1 MAGAIIQLVAYGV
14 QDLYLTG
21 DPQITFFKIIYRRHT
36 NFSVESVL
44 QNFSS
49 PANFGETVTCTISRV
64 GDLVG
69 EILLYVN
76 IPAIPKFIDPITCEE
91 DPIKKFAWVNFLGYA
106 LIQEITIEI
115 GGKLID
121 RQYGEWLYIWE
132 QVSGRQ
138 DKGIDKMVGNV
149 PSMYDFSNGKDG
161 YELFIPLKFW
171 FCRNP
176 GLSLPIIALSSSDVK
191 INIMFRRL
199 EECYRIGPTSS
210 IEVVDDVVPF
220 QLGDYIEQTING
232 QKIAGYF
239 LGFDYLLKKIYYI
252 KIVDPNATKKRFE
265 SSPIEGGAN
274 SIPYRI
280 YNSVMKNTENDI
292 STFCTPKAKTTEMI
306 EQIQLPYKPSF
317 INSYLY
323 VNYTYLDTDER
334 LKFARSNHEYLIEQI
349 QYNQEIGINSPNVK
363 QNLTL
368 DHPCKAH
375 YWVAQLDSL
384 VGPGTI
390 NDLFNYTTTYL
401 RDPAR
406 DSLCGSTDN
415 PCGSPPT
422 IIPQGIRGGELK
434 GTDLVENATLLLNG
448 RDRFG
453 IRDSEY
459 FNLTQ
464 PYQCHY
470 RGPETGIN
478 MYSFC
483 LNPEDHQPSATCN
496 MSKIDFITMQM
507 QLNNVI
513 NAKNTCRIRSYTINY
528 NVLRIFFN
536 LGGLAFV

>member
-44 QNFSS
+44 QNFSA

-69 EILLYVN
+69 EIMLYMS
-76 IPAIPKFIDPITCEE
+76 IPAIPKFINPLTYTE
-91 DPIKKFAWVNFLGYA
+91 DPIKKFAWVRFLGYA

-138 DKGIDKMVGNV
+138 DLGIDKMVGNV
-149 PSMYDFSNGKDG
+149 PSMYEFSNGKDG
-161 YELFIPLKFW
+161 YELYVPLKFW
-171 FCRNP
+171 FCKNS
-176 GLSLPIIALSSSDVK
+176 GLALPLIALASSDVK
-191 INIMFRRL
+191 ITIMFRRL
-199 EECYRIGPTSS
+199 EECFRIGPTSS
-210 IEVVDDVVPF
+210 IEVEDNVVPF
-220 QLGDYIEQTING
+220 VYGDYIEQTVNG
-232 QKIAGYF
+232 EKIAGYF
-239 LGFDYLLKKIYYI
+239 MGFDYLLKKIYYI
-252 KIVDPNATKKRFE
+252 KIVDPNAIKKRFE
-265 SSPIEGGAN
+265 SSPISGAAN

-280 YNSVMKNTENDI
+280 YKTPTNDLNLPR
-292 STFCTPKAKTTEMI
+292 SYCTPKAKSIEMI
-306 EQIQLPYKPSF
+306 EQVQLPYKPIFVNSF
-317 INSYLY
+317 LY
-323 VNYTYLDTDER
+323 VNYIYLDTDER
-334 LKFARSNHEYLIEQI
+334 FKFARSNHEYLIEQI
-349 QYNQEIGINSPNVK
+349 QYNQEIGVNSPNIK

-375 YWVAQLDSL
+375 YWIAQLDML

-390 NDLFNYTTTYL
+390 NDLFNYTTSYL
-401 RDPAR
+401 RR
-406 DSLCGSTDN
+406 SLPVGCQEDAEIVSGGN
-415 PCGSPPT
+415 
-422 IIPQGIRGGELK
+422 GELV

-453 IRDSEY
+453 VRDSEY

-464 PYQCHY
+464 PYQHHY
-470 RGPETGIN
+470 RGPEVGIN

-483 LNPEDHQPSATCN
+483 LYPEDHQPSATCN
-496 MSKIDFITMQM
+496 MSKIDYITMQM
-507 QLNNVI
+507 QLNNII
-513 NAKNTCRIRSYTINY
+513 NSKTTCRIRSYTINY